1 MQWGEFWVVIK
12 TTSDERTRAKEV
24 SVAVD
29 LLLRDPD
36 AAPVLPDPG
45 STEALAA
52 AREMARLPALL
63 GPPDAALVER
73 IMQDARLPRRSPRP
87 VPMLKLAWAGA
98 GLVAVLL
105 VVMLLTPLG
114 QSAVAG
120 LRAVLD
126 LGQTD
131 VRVGP
136 GYTPPATSATTVEG
150 GTAVRQDL
158 TLEEA
163 QSLVSFVIP
172 QPAYL
177 PPGFRLEGVSTY
189 TYPNLSAW
197 VPQPF
202 FAELTYHNSQGEELL
217 LRVYSITLGDAA
229 SISSLNLRA
238 PPIAQVEDIEVNG
251 QPGALLR
258 QEPDR
263 SGAVGR
269 ELVWEQDDKILT
281 LFSADLDEEDLLRIA
296 ASIQKRTP

>member
-1 MQWGEFWVVIK
+1 MK
-12 TTSDERTRAKEV
+12 TTKDERTRAKEV
-24 SVAVD
+24 SAAVD
-29 LLLRDPD
+29 QLLRDPD
-36 AAPVLPDPG
+36 AAPELRDPA
-45 STEALAA
+45 SAEALAA
-52 AREMARLPALL
+52 ARKVARLPALL
-63 GPPDAALVER
+63 GPPDAALTDR
-73 IMQDARLPRRSPRP
+73 IMQSAKRPRRSLRP
-87 VPMLKLAWAGA
+87 VPMLRLAWAAA

-105 VVMLLTPLG
+105 VVMLLTPFG
-114 QSAVAG
+114 QTAVAG
-120 LRAVLD
+120 LRAVFD

-150 GTAVRQDL
+150 GTAVQQDL

-163 QSLVSFVIP
+163 QSLVSFFIP

-177 PPGFRLEGVSTY
+177 PPGFRLERVSTY

-202 FAELTYHNSQGEELL
+202 FVELIYRNGQGEELL

-229 SISSLNLRA
+229 SISSLNMRA
-238 PPIAQVEDIEVNG
+238 PPIAEVEDIEING

-263 SGAVGR
+263 SGALGR

-296 ASIQKRTP
+296 RSIRGQTP

>member
-1 MQWGEFWVVIK
+1 MDG
-12 TTSDERTRAKEV
+12 
-24 SVAVD
+24 
-29 LLLRDPD
+29 LLRDPD

-45 STEALAA
+45 AAEALAA

-63 GPPDAALVER
+63 GPADPALTER
-73 IMQDARLPRRSPRP
+73 IMQDARRPRRSAGP
-87 VPMLKLAWAGA
+87 VPMLKLAWAAA

-105 VVMLLTPLG
+105 VVMLLTPFG

-150 GTAVRQDL
+150 GPAVQQDL

-202 FAELTYHNSQGEELL
+202 FVELIYHNSQGEELL

-238 PPIAQVEDIEVNG
+238 PPIEQVEDIEVNG

-281 LFSADLDEEDLLRIA
+281 LFSADLEEEDLLRIA
-296 ASIQKRTP
+296 GSIQGQAP